1 MTGYERVKAL
11 VEGRPVDRTPI
22 TGWKHFPFIDL
33 TDQLAETHIQWTE
46 DNGFDIV
53 KSMSNPSYMYEAY
66 GCHVEFYH
74 TDDEFFGRHSDIK
87 STPINSVEDLRN
99 LPVLDK
105 SNPVLAREIK
115 YAKALCDRY
124 KGKKVVICTINNPLT
139 ALKKMT
145 TLRLPPED
153 PWTGDPMIPMFLRGE
168 LVLTAGGDICK
179 IDREAVKMALDSI
192 QQTNKNYVDALIEA
206 GVDGIFYVIQQG
218 TYNSISLEDFND
230 LCRSYDIE
238 FLNYI
243 KDRTWFNALHVHGY
257 RNVMLKE
264 VLDYPVQA
272 YNWEDHKVGLS
283 LSKEEQLSF
292 KRARTMTDKIFMGG
306 LDMDVDFTL
315 TEDRAEYKENIRTK
329 YRHMVK
335 QLGGKDFIF
344 CGGCSMPTDG
354 VNPALLSTIQDV
366 VAEECEKL
374 Y

>member
-1 MTGYERVKAL
+1 
-11 VEGRPVDRTPI
+11 
-22 TGWKHFPFIDL
+22 
-33 TDQLAETHIQWTE
+33 
-46 DNGFDIV
+46 
-53 KSMSNPSYMYEAY
+53 
-66 GCHVEFYH
+66 
-74 TDDEFFGRHSDIK
+74 
-87 STPINSVEDLRN
+87 
-99 LPVLDK
+99 
-105 SNPVLAREIK
+105 
-115 YAKALCDRY
+115 
-124 KGKKVVICTINNPLT
+124 
-139 ALKKMT
+139 
-145 TLRLPPED
+145 
-153 PWTGDPMIPMFLRGE
+153 
-168 LVLTAGGDICK
+168 
-179 IDREAVKMALDSI
+179 MALDSI